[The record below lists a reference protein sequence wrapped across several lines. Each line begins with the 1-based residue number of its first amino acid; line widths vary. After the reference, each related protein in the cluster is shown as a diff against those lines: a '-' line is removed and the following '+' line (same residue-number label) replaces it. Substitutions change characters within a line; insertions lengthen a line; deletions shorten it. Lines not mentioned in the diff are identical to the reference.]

1 LGNGDWSNPTTRPDK
16 ISGSFVF
23 GSLWNFSIS
32 IIFPILNDSLEGVA
46 QEAKGKELTPT
57 AVFIKERLG

>member
-1 LGNGDWSNPTTRPDK
+1 L
-16 ISGSFVF
+16 

-32 IIFPILNDSLEGVA
+32 VIFPILNDSLEGVA